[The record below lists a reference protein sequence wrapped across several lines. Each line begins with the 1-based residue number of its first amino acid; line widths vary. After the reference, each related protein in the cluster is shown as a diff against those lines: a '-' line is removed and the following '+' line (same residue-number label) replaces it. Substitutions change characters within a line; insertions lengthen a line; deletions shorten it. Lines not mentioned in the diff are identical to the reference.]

1 MKNYNKLLLLLA
13 FLLVGNV
20 NLRADGNDPFP
31 EVNTYQYADNM
42 CIIAKARLDG
52 VELGAGTIVAVYHG
66 DEIRGKA
73 TPLDQGPYTNIFFL
87 TIWGETKGQALTFK
101 VYSDGNIYTVNQG
114 LTFTINDW
122 VGDMDDPYYIDVT
135 SSTVGDVTGNGN
147 VNDDDVSALVDIV
160 LGRDNALPHQYDH
173 DAADVN
179 NDGKVSLADIT
190 ALTNL
195 LKNKP

>member
-1 MKNYNKLLLLLA
+1 MRNYNKLLLLLA

-42 CIIAKARLDG
+42 SIIAKVRLDG

-73 TPLDQGPYTNIFFL
+73 TPLSQGSYTNIFF
-87 TIWGETKGQALTFK
+87 ISVWGDTKGQALTFK
-101 VYSDGNIYTVNQG
+101 VYSNGDIYTVNQG
-114 LTFTINDW
+114 LTYSVNGW
-122 VGDMDDPYYIDVT
+122 VGEMDSPYYINVS
-135 SSTVGDVTGNGN
+135 SSTVGDITCNGN
-147 VNDDDVSALVDIV
+147 VNNDDVTALVEIV
-160 LGRDNALPHQYDH
+160 LGRDNTLPYQYNH
-173 DAADVN
+173 DVADVN
-179 NDGKVSLADIT
+179 GDGKISLADVT

-195 LKNKP
+195 IKKL